1 MKTYILEKET
11 LINAPVKEVW
21 QFFSDPHNL
30 QRITPAYMKFKVV
43 SCPEVPEVYHG
54 MLIEYRVR
62 PLLNIPMKWVT
73 LIKEVAPLQSF
84 TDTQLQGPYTL
95 WEHQHTFKET
105 GQGTLMNDRVKY
117 ALPLAFLGQV
127 AHSLF
132 VRRQLQGI
140 FTYREKVI
148 KTVFP

>member
-11 LINAPVKEVW
+11 LINAPLKEVW

-30 QRITPAYMKFKVV
+30 QKITPAYMKFQVIN
-43 SCPEVPEVYHG
+43 CPDVPEVYHG

-62 PLLNIPMKWVT
+62 PLLNIPMKWIT
-73 LIKEVAPLQSF
+73 LIKEVQPLRSF
-84 TDTQLQGPYTL
+84 KDTQLQGPYTL
-95 WEHQHTFKET
+95 WEHLHTFKET
-105 GQGTLMNDRVKY
+105 EKGTLMKDQVKY
-117 ALPLAFLGQV
+117 ALPFAILGQV
-127 AHSLF
+127 AHTVF
-132 VRRQLQGI
+132 VRKQLHGI